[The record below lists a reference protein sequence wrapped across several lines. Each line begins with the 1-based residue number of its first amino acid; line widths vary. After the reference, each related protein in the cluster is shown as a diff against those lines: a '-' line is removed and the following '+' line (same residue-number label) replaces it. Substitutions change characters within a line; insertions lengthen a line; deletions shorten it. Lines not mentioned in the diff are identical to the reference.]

1 MKNLNSFKAIARAIE
16 AERRRQIEL
25 LEEGRQ
31 VMQETRRW
39 DDNKETSYAMRSKED
54 ARDYRYFPDPDLVP
68 VMIDEEWLERVKA
81 DQPELRSEKL
91 VRYKEEFDI
100 PLSDAEMITSSKR
113 MADIFEETAALCG
126 NPKKTA
132 NWLMVETMRLLKEHG
147 MEPMDIAFS
156 PANLAKLIR
165 LADAGTINSS
175 VAKDVFEKVFAED
188 IDPEQYVE

>member
-1 MKNLNSFKAIARAIE
+1 
-16 AERRRQIEL
+16 
-25 LEEGRQ
+25 
-31 VMQETRRW
+31 
-39 DDNKETSYAMRSKED
+39 
-54 ARDYRYFPDPDLVP
+54 
-68 VMIDEEWLERVKA
+68 MIDEEWLERVKA

-188 IDPEQYVE
+188 IDPEQYVEEMGLRTVSDEGALRRVISGVIEDTPQAVSDYRGGKKKALGALVGRTMKAMDGKADTALVGKILKEML